1 MEQNNRKVGAL
12 WIKEKN
18 GKSFMAGEI
27 VVNGDKHKVVAFKN
41 TNKKNPKQPDW
52 DILKSIPNQGLT
64 TGQPSGVSPFGA
76 EEQ

>member
-1 MEQNNRKVGAL
+1 M
-12 WIKEKN
+12 
-18 GKSFMAGEI
+18 
-27 VVNGDKHKVVAFKN
+27 VNGDKHKVVAFKN